1 MDQVKGTQTF
11 HKVNFAKHQN
21 LKMAT
26 KVTSDL
32 PEKSLNC
39 TILSSKNWK
48 VINVKLIFLKGFCP

>member
-21 LKMAT
+21 LKVAT

-32 PEKSLNC
+32 PEKNLNC
-39 TILSSKNWK
+39 TILSSKN
-48 VINVKLIFLKGFCP
+48 

>member
-21 LKMAT
+21 LKMAI

-39 TILSSKNWK
+39 TILSSKN
-48 VINVKLIFLKGFCP
+48 